1 MIREAILFGGVLYV
15 LITLAQIINRPAIWS
30 EGIIV
35 ALVLA
40 IATAGYLIRDEHRL
54 HVSEIV
60 ALWAAVLLFMVYAIL
75 KFGGF
80 L

>member
-1 MIREAILFGGVLYV
+1 MIREAILFGGVLYI
-15 LITLAQIINRPAIWS
+15 LIAAAQIINRPPIWP

-35 ALVLA
+35 VLVLA
-40 IATAGYLIRDEHRL
+40 IATAGYLINDEHRL

>member
-1 MIREAILFGGVLYV
+1 MIREAIFFGGVLYI
-15 LITLAQIINRPAIWS
+15 LIAAAQIINRPALWP

-35 ALVLA
+35 ALVLS
-40 IATAGYLIRDEHRL
+40 IATTCYLIHDEHRL
-54 HVSEIV
+54 HVSEIA

>member
-1 MIREAILFGGVLYV
+1 MIRKAILFGGALYF
-15 LITLAQIINRPAIWS
+15 LIVVAQIINRPAIWP

-40 IATAGYLIRDEHRL
+40 IATACYLIHDEHRL
-54 HVSEIV
+54 HISEIV
-60 ALWAAVLLFMVYAIL
+60 ALWTAVLLFMVYAIL